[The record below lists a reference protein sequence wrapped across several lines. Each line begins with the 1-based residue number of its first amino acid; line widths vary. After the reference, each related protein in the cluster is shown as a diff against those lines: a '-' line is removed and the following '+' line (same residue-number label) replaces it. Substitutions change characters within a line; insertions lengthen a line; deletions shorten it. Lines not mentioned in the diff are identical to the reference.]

1 MKLLAFDTS
10 TETLSVAIRHGADT
24 WSHSGA
30 GGALA
35 STSLLPLIQSMLTQ
49 AGLRLGE
56 LDAIVF
62 GQGPGS
68 FTGLRTACAVAQGLA
83 LGSGR
88 PVLPVPTLLAV
99 AEEARHQHGVQQVV
113 ALLDARMG
121 EIYTAC
127 HDFSAPQA
135 PWLSQ
140 PELMAPSALQRPPGH
155 CLAGNAFAAYGD
167 QLPRDCPR
175 HEALPGAG
183 AMLRLAPAMLAAG
196 LAVDAAHA
204 WPLYIR
210 EKVARTTLERMADKA
225 GAPVV
230 KPSSQPSS

>member
-10 TETLSVAIRHGADT
+10 TETLSVAVSHGADT

-30 GGALA
+30 GGALS
-35 STSLLPLIQSMLTQ
+35 STSLLPLILSMLSQ

-68 FTGLRTACAVAQGLA
+68 FTGLRTACAVAQGLG

-88 PVLPVPTLLAV
+88 PVLPMPTLLAV
-99 AEEARHQHGVQQVV
+99 AEEARHQHGAQQVV

-121 EIYTAC
+121 EIYTAR
-127 HDFSAPQA
+127 HDFGTGQA

-140 PELMAPSALQRPPGH
+140 PELLAPGALQVPAGH
-155 CLAGNAFAAYGD
+155 CMAGNAFAAYGE
-167 QLPRDCPR
+167 QLPRDCAR
-175 HEALPGAG
+175 HEALPSAS

-210 EKVARTTLERMADKA
+210 EKVAKTTLERMADKA
-225 GAPVV
+225 GTPTS
-230 KPSSQPSS
+230 PSSQLSP

>member
-10 TETLSVAIRHGADT
+10 TETLSVAVCHGADT

-35 STSLLPLIQSMLTQ
+35 SASLLPLILSMLTQ
-49 AGLRLGE
+49 AGLRLSE

-68 FTGLRTACAVAQGLA
+68 FTGLRTACAVAQGLG

-121 EIYTAC
+121 EIYCAR
-127 HDFSAPQA
+127 HDFATGHA
-135 PWLSQ
+135 PWLS
-140 PELMAPSALQRPPGH
+140 PAVLLAPGALQVLPGD
-155 CLAGNAFAAYGD
+155 CLAGNAFAAYSE
-167 QLPRDCPR
+167 QLPRNCPR
-175 HEALPGAG
+175 HEALPGAR

-210 EKVARTTLERMADKA
+210 EKVAKTSVERLADKT
-225 GAPVV
+225 GPV
-230 KPSSQPSS
+230 PQPSQTSP